1 MVRSISAAELLEIMG
16 DGGTVERDNAPEMA
30 DVFKDVLSQLQ
41 SLIDTQRSQVE
52 EQQALNR
59 DALLQVASALSNFK
73 GGTVDVRPLERLL
86 AKMTTVQDTPRP
98 SYTFDVERNSR
109 GLLTGMTAKPATPVL
124 N

>member
-16 DGGTVERDNAPEMA
+16 DGGTVERDNAPELA

-41 SLIDTQRSQVE
+41 SLIDTQRNQVE

-59 DALLQVASALSNFK
+59 EALLQVASALNNFK
-73 GGTVDVRPLERLL
+73 GGAANMAPLERLL
-86 AKMTTVQDTPRP
+86 AKMTAVQNTPRP
-98 SYTFDVERNSR
+98 SYVFDVERNSR

>member
-16 DGGTVERDNAPEMA
+16 DGGTVERDNAPELA

-41 SLIDTQRSQVE
+41 SLIDTQRNQVE

-59 DALLQVASALSNFK
+59 EALFQVANALNNFK

-86 AKMTTVQDTPRP
+86 AKMTAVQDAPRP
-98 SYTFDVERNSR
+98 SYVFDVERNSR
-109 GLLTGMTAKPATPVL
+109 GLLMGITAKPATPVL